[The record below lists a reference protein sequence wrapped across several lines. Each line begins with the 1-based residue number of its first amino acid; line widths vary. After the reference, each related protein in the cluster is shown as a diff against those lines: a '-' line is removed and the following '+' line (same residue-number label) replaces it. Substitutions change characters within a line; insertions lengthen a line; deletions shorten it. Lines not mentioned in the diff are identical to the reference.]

1 MVDKTGVR
9 QFVIL
14 AIQRMPNG
22 TKIVLC
28 DLHSK

>member
-14 AIQRMPNG
+14 AIQRMPGG
-22 TKIVLC
+22 TKIVL
-28 DLHSK
+28 LNLYSK